1 MNQSEK
7 EEIYDTIRRA
17 RALNKA
23 LKPSTASSA
32 SKAQYA
38 QEFKRLVA
46 KCTTKTPAG
55 MFEVMRS
62 TKSKRTWYLRR
73 AAARHVIQEG
83 LMHTL
88 QEQDRHQ
95 AAGDMTAWEM
105 SVKKIDF
112 LIGLHATLEHHGH
125 KCPITSTAKKRSKR
139 QMLHKLPDDFREQ
152 MYSAMSNSKYRLAVL
167 AASLSGARPQEL
179 EYGIKMTERDGAL
192 TLHPIG
198 AKVIEGGV
206 QGQAWREIE
215 YSITDD
221 NPLIAAALAELR
233 SHGHNE
239 ILVSVSSKDA
249 YTAALRRVG
258 RVLWPRMKSETTGY
272 CLRHM
277 FASDLK
283 AAGLSIEA
291 IAMALGHGVTRTQSL
306 YGQAQIS
313 TRGSGMLNPTAVR
326 AAAPIRQNRTAH
338 PGAKASRH
346 HPR

>member
-1 MNQSEK
+1 MNQSDKEK
-7 EEIYDTIRRA
+7 FYDTIRRA
-17 RALNKA
+17 RALNRT
-23 LKPSTASSA
+23 LKPSTASST

-62 TKSKRTWYLRR
+62 TTSKRTWYLRR

-95 AAGDMTAWEM
+95 TAGDMTAWEM

-112 LIGLHATLEHHGH
+112 LMELHATLEQRRDR
-125 KCPITSTAKKRSKR
+125 CPITSPSKKTSKR
-139 QMLHKLPDDFREQ
+139 QTLHKLPDDFREQ

-167 AASLSGARPQEL
+167 VASLSGARPQEL
-179 EYGIKMTERDGAL
+179 EYGIKMIERDGVL
-192 TLHPIG
+192 TLHIIG

-215 YSITDD
+215 YPATDG
-221 NPLIAAALAELR
+221 NPLIATALAELR
-233 SHGHNE
+233 SYGHNE
-239 ILVSVSSKDA
+239 ILVSVASKDA

-258 RVLWPRMKSETTGY
+258 RLLWPRMKSETTGY

-283 AAGLSIEA
+283 AAGLSIEE
-291 IAMALGHGVTRTQSL
+291 IAMALGHSVTRTQSL

-313 TRGSGMLNPTAVR
+313 TRGSGMLKPSSVR
-326 AAAPIRQNRTAH
+326 AAAPVRQTRTAH
-338 PGAKASRH
+338 PGAKALRNQ
-346 HPR
+346 RR

>member
-7 EEIYDTIRRA
+7 EKFYDTIRRA

-32 SKAQYA
+32 SKAHYA

-62 TKSKRTWYLRR
+62 TKSKRTWYVRR

-95 AAGDMTAWEM
+95 AAGDMTSWEM

-112 LIGLHATLEHHGH
+112 LIGLHATLEYHGD
-125 KCPITSTAKKRSKR
+125 KCPITSAAKKRSKR

-167 AASLSGARPQEL
+167 AASLSGARPQKL

-192 TLHPIG
+192 TLHIIG

-239 ILVSVSSKDA
+239 ILVSVVSKDA

-258 RVLWPRMKSETTGY
+258 RILWPRMKPETTGY

-326 AAAPIRQNRTAH
+326 AAAPVRQTRTAH
-338 PGAKASRH
+338 PGANASRH
-346 HPR
+346 HRR